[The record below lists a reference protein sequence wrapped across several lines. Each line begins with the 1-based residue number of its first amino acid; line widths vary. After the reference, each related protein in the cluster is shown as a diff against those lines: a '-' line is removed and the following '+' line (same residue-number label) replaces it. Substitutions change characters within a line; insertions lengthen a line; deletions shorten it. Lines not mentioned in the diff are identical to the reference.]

1 MTNTELALN
10 IVAMIEEGM
19 QPIDCLNYVI
29 GEGVEYSD
37 AIWLVTR
44 VLKLDNDAVLEME
57 ECY

>member
-19 QPIDCLNYVI
+19 QPIDCLNYVV

-57 ECY
+57 ERY